1 MSATTVQIGHP
12 KELALAVQ
20 VARRYYLEEQSKVE
34 IATAMNISRFRVARL
49 LDMARTSGLV
59 SIRIETPG
67 AVNTELSDLLI
78 ERYGLKRAIAVDAL
92 PGDDAMLRDRL
103 GETAARLLEE
113 IVTADDVLGI
123 GWARSVISMAAHIK
137 SLPACHIVQLTGAL
151 SRPDVDI
158 STTEV
163 VRKLARLG
171 GGTAS
176 LFYAPMFVS
185 DPQTAEMIRKQ
196 SEMAEAF
203 GQFSRVTKA
212 VVGVGGWQPPASALY
227 DALTS
232 KERRLLME
240 RGVSAD
246 LSGVFVDR
254 HGQAMQMP
262 LGQRTIGISGNELK
276 AIPEVIAIAYGREK
290 LSAVRTAIA
299 GGFIHTLVV
308 STNFAR
314 ALITYPA
321 QLKRT
326 RVGQPQQS

>member
-1 MSATTVQIGHP
+1 MSAVTTRVEGP
-12 KELALAVQ
+12 KELASAVQ
-20 VARRYYLEEQSKVE
+20 VARRYYFEQQSKVE

-59 SIRIETPG
+59 SIKIETPG
-67 AVNTELSDLLI
+67 VINTDLSDLLR

-92 PGDDAMLRDRL
+92 PGDDAMLRNRL

-113 IVTADDVLGI
+113 IVTADDVVGI
-123 GWARSVISMAAHIK
+123 GWARSVLAMAEHIK
-137 SLPACHIVQLTGAL
+137 SLPACRIVQLTGAL

-163 VRKLARLG
+163 VRRLARLG
-171 GGTAS
+171 GGTPS
-176 LFYAPMFVS
+176 FFYAPMFVP
-185 DPQTAEMIRKQ
+185 DPRTAEMMGKQ
-196 SEMAEAF
+196 SETAKAF

-212 VVGVGGWQPPASALY
+212 VVGVGGWRPPASVLY
-227 DALTS
+227 DALTP

-246 LSGVFVDR
+246 LSGVFVD
-254 HGQAMQMP
+254 HNGQAMQMP
-262 LGQRTIGISGNELK
+262 LGQRIIGISGKELK

-290 LSAVRTAIA
+290 VSAVRTAIA

-308 STNFAR
+308 SANFAR
-314 ALITYPA
+314 ALITYPDSA
-321 QLKRT
+321 TGENPR
-326 RVGQPQQS
+326 

>member
-1 MSATTVQIGHP
+1 MSVAIVRQVGHP

-20 VARRYYLEEQSKVE
+20 VARRYYLDDQSKVE
-34 IATAMNISRFRVARL
+34 IAAAMDISRFRVARL
-49 LDMARTSGLV
+49 LDLARASGLV
-59 SIRIETPG
+59 RIRIETPG

-78 ERYGLKRAIAVDAL
+78 ERYGLKRALAVDAL
-92 PGDDAMLRDRL
+92 PGDAAVLRNRL
-103 GETAARLLEE
+103 GQTAARLLEE
-113 IVTADDVLGI
+113 VVTADDVVGI
-123 GWARSVISMAAHIK
+123 GWARSVISMAAHVK
-137 SLPACHIVQLTGAL
+137 FLPPCQIVQLTGAL
-151 SRPDVDI
+151 SRPDVDV

-163 VRKLARLG
+163 VRKLARIG
-171 GGTAS
+171 GGSAS

-185 DPQTAEMIRKQ
+185 DPQAAEMIRRQ
-196 SEMAEAF
+196 PETAEAF
-203 GQFSRVTKA
+203 RQFSRVTKA

-227 DALTS
+227 DAVTS
-232 KERRLLME
+232 KERRLLLA

-254 HGQAMQMP
+254 NGRAMQMP
-262 LGQRTIGISGNELK
+262 LGQRTIGISADELK

-308 STNFAR
+308 STSFAR

-321 QLKRT
+321 QRH
-326 RVGQPQQS
+326 RAGQSPQN

>member
-1 MSATTVQIGHP
+1 MSAMTVPAGHP
-12 KELALAVQ
+12 KELALALQ
-20 VARRYYLEEQSKVE
+20 VARRYYLDDQSKVE
-34 IATAMNISRFRVARL
+34 IAAAMDISRFRVARL
-49 LDMARTSGLV
+49 LDMARASGLV

-78 ERYGLKRAIAVDAL
+78 ERYGLKRALAVDAL
-92 PGDDAMLRDRL
+92 PGDDAVLRNRL

-113 IVTADDVLGI
+113 VVTADDVVGI
-123 GWARSVISMAAHIK
+123 GWARSVISMAEHVK
-137 SLPACHIVQLTGAL
+137 SLPPCRIVQLTGAL

-163 VRKLARLG
+163 VRNLARLG
-171 GGTAS
+171 GGSAS

-196 SEMAEAF
+196 PETAEAF

-227 DALTS
+227 DAVTS
-232 KERRLLME
+232 KERRLLLA

-254 HGQAMQMP
+254 NGQAMQMP
-262 LGQRTIGISGNELK
+262 LGQRTIGISANELK

-308 STNFAR
+308 STSFAR

-321 QLKRT
+321 QRP
-326 RVGQPQQS
+326 RAGQPQN